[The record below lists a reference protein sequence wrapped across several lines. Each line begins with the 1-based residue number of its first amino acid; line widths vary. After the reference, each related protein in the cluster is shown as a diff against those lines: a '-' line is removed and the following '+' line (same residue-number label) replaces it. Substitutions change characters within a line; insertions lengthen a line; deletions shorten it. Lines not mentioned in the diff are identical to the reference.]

1 MDLTKYQ
8 KIFTEESEKYLK
20 DLDRLLIEVEK
31 DLLNTKLWTEIH
43 GKVHSIKGMA
53 RALSLDKISDL
64 SHAMENWCKQFQQGD
79 FEAEP
84 RLVQLIFS
92 GGDLLRLL
100 VANKGEIE
108 STDDQRSYD
117 SLIEK
122 LRKGPEALD
131 AEEDTSGSPPQS
143 RPLIPK
149 KVDYV
154 RVKYS
159 LIEEL
164 LGISQ
169 EIMLLEKSLPPL
181 SLEHISQGLKGWLD
195 DHTSML
201 KGLHFRLAQ
210 LRLVTV
216 NDFADIFIRT
226 VRNLAREN
234 NKEIT
239 LEVIGGEIAA
249 DIGLL
254 ERLREPF
261 VHIFRNC
268 IVHGIEPPDERISM
282 GKSSGGKITLNVTRE
297 GDYLFLT
304 VSDDGKGIDRAVI
317 ARYLREV
324 KSMSDKEISRLSDE
338 EFFNTIL
345 NDDFTSVSTASDMAG
360 RGVGMSV
367 VSQGIDYLGGS
378 MTISSE
384 PSKGTQFS
392 LKLPLS
398 LSIISTVTFKVGMY
412 TFSIPTVLVKS
423 ISQTED
429 TSPEDDNSIYDLRQ
443 LFDVR
448 ERREFANILNL
459 KSPINETALNGGVG
473 VSKLAVDE
481 IIGNR
486 PLMVMPGG
494 ELLSRVGLFTG
505 VGIMESG
512 DLSIVLSVN
521 SLPALSH

>member
-20 DLDRLLIEVEK
+20 ELDKLLIEVEK
-31 DLLNTKLWTEIH
+31 DLLNTQLWTEVH
-43 GKVHSIKGMA
+43 GKIHSIKGMA

-64 SHAMENWCKQFQQGD
+64 SHAMESWCKHFQQGVL
-79 FEAEP
+79 EAEP
-84 RLVQLIFS
+84 QAVQLIFG
-92 GGDLLRLL
+92 GGDILRLL
-100 VANKGEIE
+100 VATKGEIE
-108 STDDQRSYD
+108 STNDQRSYD
-117 SLIEK
+117 ILLEK
-122 LRKGPEALD
+122 LRKGPEALVAGD
-131 AEEDTSGSPPQS
+131 QSESSPES
-143 RPLIPK
+143 RPFTPESI
-149 KVDYV
+149 DYV

-181 SLEHISQGLKGWLD
+181 SLEQISQGLKGWLD

-216 NDFADIFIRT
+216 NDFADIFVRT

-239 LEVIGGEIAA
+239 LEVIGGELAA

-268 IVHGIEPPDERISM
+268 IVHGIESPDERINM
-282 GKSSGGKITLNVTRE
+282 GKSSGGKITLDVTRAS
-297 GDYLFLT
+297 DNLFIT
-304 VSDDGKGIDRAVI
+304 VGDDGRGIDRSII
-317 ARYLREV
+317 ATYLREV
-324 KSMSDKEISRLSDE
+324 KSMSDEEISRISDE

-378 MTISSE
+378 MKIFSE
-384 PSKGTQFS
+384 PSKGTQFT

-398 LSIISTVTFKVGMY
+398 LSIINTVTFKVGRY

-423 ISQTED
+423 ISQKKD
-429 TSPEDDNSIYDLRQ
+429 LSPEEGDSVYDLRR
-443 LFDVR
+443 LFGVR
-448 ERREFANILNL
+448 EVSEFANILNL
-459 KSPINETALNGGVG
+459 NSPIDETALKGGDG
-473 VSKLAVDE
+473 VSKLAVDG

-494 ELLSRVGLFTG
+494 ELLSRAGLFTG

-512 DLSIVLSVN
+512 DLSIVLSIQ
-521 SLPALSH
+521 SLPALSS